1 MVGRS
6 TMPPATRH
14 DPEDRTKTQVEDRAS
29 ERKGRVLVFWEGGS
43 AAAPLPPAGQI
54 SFGRATDCDVPI
66 DHASVSRRH
75 ALLHVGA
82 VIAIEDLGSSNGT
95 RVAGQRIAP
104 RVPMAVAPGDL
115 VEIGGAMMLL
125 EHPGAAAETQRPLA
139 GQVGVHAAAAAG
151 AIIQHE
157 SMLRVFRLLELVAPS
172 HLSVIVLGETG
183 VGKELAAQAVH
194 QRSARAQRPFVR
206 LNCAALPEALLESEL
221 FGHERGAFTGA
232 LTAKPGLLEAA
243 EGGTVFLDEVAEL
256 PLSAQAKL
264 LRALESRELLRVGGL
279 APRPIDVRFVAATHR
294 DLPARVADG
303 SFRQDLYFRL
313 NGVSI
318 TIPPLRERTSEIGP
332 LAAAFA
338 AGAAAAMGRA
348 APALRAD
355 AMDLLLMHPWPG
367 NIRELRNVIERAVV
381 VCLGD
386 GRDTIG
392 VEDLPAELFVPH
404 RGATET
410 PAPVE
415 AGLQNDLDALER
427 RRILDA
433 LERCGGHQGRAAE
446 MLGISRRTLLSRL
459 DSHGLPRPRKGQGP
473 VKR

>member
-232 LTAKPGLLEAA
+232 MADREGAFERAD
-243 EGGTVFLDEVAEL
+243 GGTLFLDELGEL
-256 PLSAQAKL
+256 PLELQPKL
-264 LRALESRELLRVGGL
+264 LRALGEQEVRRVGGKRTL
-279 APRPIDVRFVAATHR
+279 RVDVRVVAATNRDLRRLVNSGHFR
-294 DLPARVADG
+294 ADLYYRLAVIQVRMPPLRDRLEDLPAVVRHLLDHIAADRG
-303 SFRQDLYFRL
+303 LEVHIEPDADLL
-313 NGVSI
+313 A
-318 TIPPLRERTSEIGP
+318 P
-332 LAAAFA
+332 LA
-338 AGAAAAMGRA
+338 R
-348 APALRAD
+348 
-355 AMDLLLMHPWPG
+355 HTWPG
-367 NIRELRNVIERAVV
+367 NIRELRNYLEQLVILNVRPS
-381 VCLGD
+381 LGPD
-386 GRDTIG
+386 G
-392 VEDLPAELFVPH
+392 VEST
-404 RGATET
+404 R
-410 PAPVE
+410 AP
-415 AGLQNDLDALER
+415 
-427 RRILDA
+427 
-433 LERCGGHQGRAAE
+433 RAASSFE
-446 MLGISRRTLLSRL
+446 DLEKLPLRTAKSELCERFERHYVQRLLEQTQGNVAEAARRAGVDRGTLFRTIRR
-459 DSHGLPRPRKGQGP
+459 HGLKE
-473 VKR
+473 

>member
-1 MVGRS
+1 
-6 TMPPATRH
+6 
-14 DPEDRTKTQVEDRAS
+14 
-29 ERKGRVLVFWEGGS
+29 
-43 AAAPLPPAGQI
+43 
-54 SFGRATDCDVPI
+54 
-66 DHASVSRRH
+66 
-75 ALLHVGA
+75 
-82 VIAIEDLGSSNGT
+82 
-95 RVAGQRIAP
+95 
-104 RVPMAVAPGDL
+104 
-115 VEIGGAMMLL
+115 
-125 EHPGAAAETQRPLA
+125 
-139 GQVGVHAAAAAG
+139 
-151 AIIQHE
+151 
-157 SMLRVFRLLELVAPS
+157 
-172 HLSVIVLGETG
+172 VIVLGETG